1 MVEET
6 VRQRACMLC
15 GLSVVA
21 PKLIMHD
28 PGYCQTE
35 CLQQLPW
42 LDHDYRSIG
51 RHSAMHAYQEPSQAT
66 VPMNHLI
73 IGQPT
78 QNTTMAA
85 TSPSILAR
93 LGNTNRSANSIV
105 QIQ

>member
-1 MVEET
+1 M
-6 VRQRACMLC
+6 
-15 GLSVVA
+15 
-21 PKLIMHD
+21 IMHE
-28 PGYCQTE
+28 PGCFHTE
-35 CLQQLPW
+35 SLQQLYWP
-42 LDHDYRSIG
+42 DHDYRSIG
-51 RHSAMHAYQEPSQAT
+51 RHSAMHAHQEPSQAT
-66 VPMNHLI
+66 VPMNHLINLI